1 MSPPQ
6 RNWSPAPFPQPL
18 PSKTCS
24 FPPTHARTFMAV
36 CYRPCAIY
44 FTARCFALSSFL
56 PAIIRFL
63 QYCNAIT
70 ATCCCCSTGCTRRT
84 RTTLPPQTATQPW
97 SSSAHPHSPAHHRP
111 PPLSQTRELC
121 CGCFAGVEYHS
132 QCRGGARCIAQ
143 CRPIQP
149 RARKCV
155 GRAER
160 RHRME
165 SLRRPMAT
173 HHRSCFCVH
182 GRGCQAS
189 QRRQRCRHDISTW
202 RHRRYPGT
210 LCARNRTH
218 RSDNGVSRDLACRLL
233 QNSGW
238 GGGSLHRNLCS
249 RLNRV

>member
-1 MSPPQ
+1 LQ
-6 RNWSPAPFPQPL
+6 L
-18 PSKTCS
+18 PSHTCS
-24 FPPTHARTFMAV
+24 HLHGSVLPAV
-36 CYRPCAIY
+36 RYLFHCALLHP
-44 FTARCFALSSFL
+44 FFL
-56 PAIIRFL
+56 PSYNYSVPPIL
-63 QYCNAIT
+63 QCHHRYLLLLLNRLHTPHAHDI
-70 ATCCCCSTGCTRRT
+70 ATTNCH
-84 RTTLPPQTATQPW
+84 ATMD
-97 SSSAHPHSPAHHRP
+97 SSSAHPHSPAHHQP
-111 PPLSQTRELC
+111 HPLSQTRELC

-149 RARKCV
+149 RARKRV

-165 SLRRPMAT
+165 WLGRPMAT

-202 RHRRYPGT
+202 RHRSYPGT

-218 RSDNGVSRDLACRLL
+218 RSDNGVS
-233 QNSGW
+233 
-238 GGGSLHRNLCS
+238 
-249 RLNRV
+249 